1 MSERCPNKNSAEWKQ
16 MVKLFGE
23 KNAWKIFIKE
33 NEEVPDLNRIERY
46 AKGYALKQQEE
57 LPEGTFN
64 YTEGNRTAI
73 ELNKNLAPGFVVR
86 LSKGSK
92 NGKQFWEYEIGR
104 KQPMKAVKLMQE
116 SVFNEDIEKLSN
128 MIVNKLSHKSRPY
141 RMRDYQKAI
150 YDLGFENDSSLKNDI
165 SKKIT
170 LDVLGIESIE
180 NKSDEQIKKE
190 IQANIKRTREWGKQ
204 IPGTFEEEVEALNK
218 EKRALRD
225 FISRKDLSLID
236 SYEQENQESLRKTF
250 KSLFTDNKFKSERQ
264 GIIFLGNKRLQKIE
278 NELKEKRSMQNL
290 SQMKNTA
297 MLNKQLIAIDF
308 INKIPNYK
316 ELISD
321 KIENEFQRVK
331 DYRDKVKKD
340 NPQIDK
346 AIKVR
351 KYAGLSSMF
360 QSEIEMSKSL
370 TYNSKDYQKGRA
382 LFDNFDT
389 TSPIIAESNSYE
401 VVKKIAS
408 KPGPYQEL
416 ANKILPYVKKNSV
429 KITVDGVVQKVAGN
443 YTAKIG
449 EIRDK
454 MTGEQLASFVSKEE
468 IMIDGT
474 STRFK
479 ANPERLIL
487 HEIIHSITTLK
498 IAHEEFEKQGKDIYN
513 KILGYIQRQTGELK
527 MRKGM
532 FMQLSVPYGF
542 TNSHE
547 MIAEVLTNPDFQ
559 NLLKEIPAIEDKKY
573 RNVLEQ
579 IVGFIADLFGIK
591 QYTSVY
597 DQLEELALGTAKIQ
611 TEQYTKD
618 LESTLKE
625 INKSLNEV
633 DIKTNNVSFNQESSS
648 SNKALESKLFDF
660 LNANGINVKNIK
672 ELQGRIGVDALGMAD
687 LAKRAV
693 YLSDHRKEDT
703 LPEEVAHFV
712 IEAML
717 DNRVVQNALAL
728 VDQTDKYKENYSKYM
743 KKYNDVDMVKK
754 EIVGKLLADAILDVN
769 KEQNKTLWG
778 RLKTML
784 KAIAKRFKSLYKP
797 SDIDTI
803 LKQSLAPIAR
813 NVIENNISIETP
825 LTQTR
830 YYQLK
835 EQSKEIDS
843 TLKVLTEAVQ
853 SRLKKLV
860 ISKQYRKEDITEAK
874 IQELERIEGL
884 ILNNKTTDA
893 LLGFVKIIY
902 GDAKGTLDRLKQLNT
917 ENLNIQDQA
926 DILRRAAQLNSGYS
940 PLLKKVKHELLM
952 GRMEDKEGVS
962 GIINQLSTFLDSIDQ
977 EYRDRS
983 KEIFKAAI
991 KDYIT
996 LNPEVKEDDIIPM
1009 LEVANRDL
1017 NFGRTWLDSM
1027 AESGDDILASTDRM
1041 VKDFFEKTQMQVQQI
1056 SYDLIE
1062 AENNLK
1068 KAGEKDTSFMVEK
1081 YADGSNTGY
1090 FISDY
1095 HMGNYTK
1102 SRKDH
1107 ALKVE
1112 ELLGIEGEELKL
1124 LERGNVEIIEKYIKK
1139 APEQIKKAYKEALGL
1154 NKGNK
1159 DKYFY
1164 EIFLEKFKKE
1174 KSKLWKPWFDENT
1187 KQNPKAKEL
1196 IKEHADK
1203 LIEKLVTAKKGTD
1216 EYSRQMSYAKELHE
1230 EWIDKNTFE
1239 YKGEVTYVGD
1249 LSLPA
1254 DKYKTPLPTGAKR
1267 EYYDKVIELKKEL
1280 DKHLPETRLGL
1291 LAPQIRKDWLERF
1304 RKNPKAAVTEALK
1317 DFERREDDIEYGLA
1331 DTDGNPVN
1339 SVPIFYRRKL
1349 SNMSDLSTDIT
1360 ATMTRYADMAVNYRN
1375 MKSLVNVLEIGKD
1388 ILAERKIK
1396 TGKKDA
1402 LSRIF
1407 ALFNNKDTYEE
1418 KLGGNAY
1425 DRYVNYINMVI
1436 YGKNK
1441 KDEGS
1446 FNVFGYNI
1454 DKAKAMDAFTRY
1466 TAINNLALNLYA
1478 GIANPIIGNW
1488 TIRQEAMAKEFF
1500 SNKDINYGAVQYTKD
1515 LPALMGS
1522 IGDLRTKSK
1531 LRLFL
1536 EKVNALDD
1544 LEARLTD
1551 VNTSR
1556 SKFGRLFNES
1566 TLFAGMHMGEH
1577 QMRGRAALALANTI
1591 KFTLN
1596 GKEINLY
1603 DAFEVIDNNKLEL
1616 KKGVEFSEKDMIN
1629 FRIKLKGINKKMH
1642 GIYNSIDKSALQQ
1655 YSLGRAALLF
1665 RKFIKPGFN
1674 RRWNRREFNYEL
1686 MTHTEGYYVTGG
1698 KFWINF
1704 IKEMRKYQ
1712 FSFIKAYKELTPEQ
1726 KMNVVRFNY
1735 EMLSLLGLMVLAA
1748 VAESGLDD
1756 DDDYLVTMIAYQINR
1771 LQSEMMFFWNPTEL
1785 PKLLKSPAAG
1795 VDMLNTTIGLFTRSL
1810 DLGAMFTDDPFIREY
1825 KSGPNAGDT
1834 YFWHSLK
1841 KTVPVVDTIED
1852 WFDPDEKLKYFNR

>member
-104 KQPMKAVKLMQE
+104 KQPMKAVKLMQLNE
-116 SVFNEDIEKLSN
+116 QKSIKPGVSEIFNESPELANIGTQQQYSQYLNTIFPDSKVKEIVYHKTSSKEIEGGKFKISRLGGVYFSFFDIPSGGLLKGLFQKLIKENTIFAVVNVKNPFIINRNNAKEVIKKTGLTTQDVTKLRKNFDLSTNDAILGFPNETKDTGQLDNFPTISFNEKDRKDIIELAVFEPEQIHILGSKQDIEKFKKWKSKN
-128 MIVNKLSHKSRPY
+128 KSIVS
-141 RMRDYQKAI
+141 
-150 YDLGFENDSSLKNDI
+150 SSL
-165 SKKIT
+165 
-170 LDVLGIESIE
+170 
-180 NKSDEQIKKE
+180 
-190 IQANIKRTREWGKQ
+190 
-204 IPGTFEEEVEALNK
+204 
-218 EKRALRD
+218 
-225 FISRKDLSLID
+225 
-236 SYEQENQESLRKTF
+236 
-250 KSLFTDNKFKSERQ
+250 
-264 GIIFLGNKRLQKIE
+264 
-278 NELKEKRSMQNL
+278 
-290 SQMKNTA
+290 
-297 MLNKQLIAIDF
+297 
-308 INKIPNYK
+308 
-316 ELISD
+316 
-321 KIENEFQRVK
+321 
-331 DYRDKVKKD
+331 
-340 NPQIDK
+340 
-346 AIKVR
+346 
-351 KYAGLSSMF
+351 
-360 QSEIEMSKSL
+360 
-370 TYNSKDYQKGRA
+370 
-382 LFDNFDT
+382 
-389 TSPIIAESNSYE
+389 
-401 VVKKIAS
+401 S
-408 KPGPYQEL
+408 KP
-416 ANKILPYVKKNSV
+416 
-429 KITVDGVVQKVAGN
+429 
-443 YTAKIG
+443 
-449 EIRDK
+449 
-454 MTGEQLASFVSKEE
+454 
-468 IMIDGT
+468 
-474 STRFK
+474 
-479 ANPERLIL
+479 
-487 HEIIHSITTLK
+487 
-498 IAHEEFEKQGKDIYN
+498 
-513 KILGYIQRQTGELK
+513 
-527 MRKGM
+527 
-532 FMQLSVPYGF
+532 
-542 TNSHE
+542 
-547 MIAEVLTNPDFQ
+547 
-559 NLLKEIPAIEDKKY
+559 
-573 RNVLEQ
+573 
-579 IVGFIADLFGIK
+579 
-591 QYTSVY
+591 
-597 DQLEELALGTAKIQ
+597 
-611 TEQYTKD
+611 
-618 LESTLKE
+618 
-625 INKSLNEV
+625 
-633 DIKTNNVSFNQESSS
+633 
-648 SNKALESKLFDF
+648 NKALESKLFDF

-728 VDQTDKYKENYSKYM
+728 VDQTDKYKENYNKYM
-743 KKYNDVDMVKK
+743 KEYNDVDMVKK
-754 EIVGKLLADAILDVN
+754 EVVGKLLADAILDVN
-769 KEQNKTLWG
+769 KEKNKTLWG